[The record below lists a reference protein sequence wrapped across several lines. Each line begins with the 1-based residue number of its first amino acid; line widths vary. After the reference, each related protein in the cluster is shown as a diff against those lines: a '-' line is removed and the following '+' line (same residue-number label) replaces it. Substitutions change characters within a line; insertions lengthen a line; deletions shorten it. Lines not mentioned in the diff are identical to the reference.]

1 MKTIIDSSR
10 SMKYGDEMIIFYVE
24 IEYDDTD
31 VDLTNDTVEGMEVHI
46 DGDVYSTCENGKVFT
61 HDMTEE
67 VLEAIEGYIDEDDF
81 IQDVLAYE
89 YDKREPNIH
98 YPDPYDQ

>member
-24 IEYDDTD
+24 VEYDDAN

-46 DGDVYSTCENGKVFT
+46 DGDVYSTFENGKVFT

-67 VLEAIEGYIDEDDF
+67 VLEAIENYIDEDDF
-81 IQDVLAYE
+81 IQDVLDYE

-98 YPDPYDQ
+98 YPDTYDQ

>member
-24 IEYDDTD
+24 IEYDDAN

-46 DGDVYSTCENGKVFT
+46 DGDFYSTFENGKVFT

-67 VLEAIEGYIDEDDF
+67 VLEAIENYIDEDDF
-81 IQDVLAYE
+81 IQDVLSYE

-98 YPDPYDQ
+98 YP